1 MVGIHPMEDERFPEP
16 LEKMVRLATDQ
27 DIQRATENRSR
38 ETEAYSICQRKIL
51 EHKLEMKLVSV
62 ECLFDNSK
70 ILFYFT
76 ANGRVDFRTLVKDLA
91 SVFKTRIEL
100 RQIGVR
106 DEAKML
112 GGL

>member
-1 MVGIHPMEDERFPEP
+1 
-16 LEKMVRLATDQ
+16 
-27 DIQRATENRSR
+27 
-38 ETEAYSICQRKIL
+38 
-51 EHKLEMKLVSV
+51 MKLVDA
-62 ECLFDNSK
+62 EYTFDGEK
-70 ILFYFT
+70 IIFYFT
-76 ANGRVDFRTLVKDLA
+76 ADGRVDFRELVRDLA